1 VPKSGAVAKL
11 LRPILRARYVPTE
24 SQPECKSLCSNCLGA
39 AHSTVGVPAVIPT
52 LCIYDFEEATI
63 RVVQS
68 KTTAGLRTLP
78 MSQTVRSALL
88 EWQSTTNGISEYV
101 FFNPQCPNEHLRS
114 VKKAWHH
121 ALKMAGLSGFPIY
134 QCRHTHATRLAAAGV
149 SDTII
154 DQLLGHSRRDVLPFY
169 TARVLENL
177 RDAISLLDRLRCTK
191 SEPSSGSPAEFVE
204 HRIKKIPFLLN

>member
-1 VPKSGAVAKL
+1 MFRPKATHDCDYTRRNWYANRGIEALKL
-11 LRPILRARYVPTE
+11 KWSDV
-24 SQPECKSLCSNCLGA
+24 
-39 AHSTVGVPAVIPT
+39 
-52 LCIYDFEEATI
+52 DFEEATI

-78 MSQTVRSALL
+78 MAQTVRSALL

-101 FFNPQCPNEHLRS
+101 FFNPQCPNEYLRS

-169 TARVLENL
+169 TARALENL

-191 SEPSSGSPAEFVE
+191 SEPSSGSPAEFVD